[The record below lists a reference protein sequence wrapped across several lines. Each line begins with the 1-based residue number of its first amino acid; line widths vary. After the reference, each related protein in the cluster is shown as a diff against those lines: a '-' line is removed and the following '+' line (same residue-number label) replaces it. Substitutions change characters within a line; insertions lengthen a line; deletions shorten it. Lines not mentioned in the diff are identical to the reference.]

1 MNSGAI
7 GRIKELST
15 VQATLLYGAAG
26 QATIPVYQFA
36 DGTRLIYAN
45 GYWQGA
51 SWDATDNIFAG
62 KNDGND
68 LVFNAAQVDTIHFC
82 DAVLS
87 DIVATAVSDNAVA
100 IAFNTGETAVIG
112 TTGSVSATV
121 KLASGESYVYN
132 RESSSWQQA

>member
-7 GRIKELST
+7 GRIIELST

-51 SWDATDNIFAG
+51 SWDAQG
-62 KNDGND
+62 
-68 LVFNAAQVDTIHFC
+68 DTIHFC

-100 IAFNTGETAVIG
+100 IAFNTGGTAVIG
-112 TTGSVSATV
+112 TTDNVSATF

-132 RESSSWQQA
+132 RETFSWRKA